1 MFFQEPKVEFIELML
16 ADVTTTSPGGG
27 QGEIG
32 QCDGDTTNI
41 DDCSGGGS
49 WNY

>member
-16 ADVTTTSPGGG
+16 ADAITTSG

-32 QCDGDTTNI
+32 QCAGNMSDE
-41 DDCSGGGS
+41 DCVGS
-49 WNY
+49 ARWNYGD

>member
-27 QGEIG
+27 QGQIG
-32 QCDGDTTNI
+32 QCGGEKND
-41 DDCSGGGS
+41 DDCKAGEA